1 MSAAELD
8 EALDRAAELLCRAR
22 RVVAFTGAGMSAE
35 SGIPTFRDP
44 GGLWEQFR
52 PEELATPEAFERN
65 PDRVWAWY
73 QQRRRVI
80 EAAQPNAGHRALAAM
95 EELFEEFT
103 VVTQNIDRLHQRAG
117 SRTVLELHGTILSN
131 HCHRCGRP
139 YAEEPLPEQTAPIC
153 PACGGRVRP
162 SVVWFGELLPEEVF
176 ARAEQAIERCDVL
189 LSIGTSGEVYP
200 AAGLVW
206 RAKACGAAV
215 VEVNPNWTELSS
227 LADVHLH
234 GSAAQVLPELLKRVE
249 RCRRAVE
256 RG

>member
-1 MSAAELD
+1 MSREDAFEQAVK
-8 EALDRAAELLCRAR
+8 LLCRAR

-65 PDRVWAWY
+65 PDRVWTWY

-80 EAAQPNAGHRALAAM
+80 EAAQPNAGHYALAAM
-95 EELFEEFT
+95 EPLFEEFT
-103 VVTQNIDRLHQRAG
+103 IVTQNIDRLHQRAG
-117 SRTVLELHGTILSN
+117 SRTVLELHGTILRN

-139 YAEEPLPEQTAPIC
+139 YQEEPVPEAVAPVC

-176 ARAEQAIERCDVL
+176 AQAEQAVERCDVL

-206 RAKACGAAV
+206 RARLHGAAV
-215 VEVNPNWTELSS
+215 VEINPNWTELSTA
-227 LADVHLH
+227 ADIHLR
-234 GSAAQVLPELLKRVE
+234 GSAATVLPELLR
-249 RCRRAVE
+249 RLRQCRPAPS
-256 RG
+256 GQ